1 MIEHTYIAPCFEG
14 PIDIIGDV
22 HGEVAVLREL
32 LDQLGYSE
40 RGAHPQG
47 RRLVFIGD
55 LVDRGP
61 DSPAVIEWVREAVEQ
76 GFAQC
81 LLGNHELMLLLQES
95 KEGCRWYADPAHP
108 ETQPGGKFAHSK
120 PAPEALKP
128 VWREFVAGLPVALER
143 ADLRLV
149 HAAWH
154 QPAIDRLRHETRP
167 LAQLYHDIEQDIEA
181 ALQHE
186 GLLAAESAEKQQYAQ
201 QLAGPGSPPPL
212 LQAMAQA
219 ALRRNLDHPLRT
231 LTYGPDCLATAPVY
245 VMERWRMTARSRWWN
260 AYHDDTPVVFGHYW
274 RKLAPAS
281 WPSGAPRMPA
291 VFEPMQ
297 PQQWFGARGNVFCN
311 DFSIG
316 ARFLERNDGAAHF
329 NTHLAA
335 LRWPE
340 RELWFETGRW
350 TPASD

>member
-1 MIEHTYIAPCFEG
+1 MHKNTLIAACFAG
-14 PIDIIGDV
+14 PLDIIGDV
-22 HGEVAVLREL
+22 HGEIDVLHEL
-32 LDQLGYSE
+32 IGQLGYSE
-40 RGAHPQG
+40 QGVHPDG

-55 LVDRGP
+55 LIDRGP
-61 DSPAVIEWVREAVEQ
+61 DSPAVIEWVRSLVEQ
-76 GFAQC
+76 GLAQC

-95 KEGCRWYADPAHP
+95 KEGCRWHADASHP

-128 VWREFVAGLPVALER
+128 IWREFVSRLPVALER

-154 QPAIDRLRHETRP
+154 QPAIDTLRCETRP
-167 LAQLYHDIEQDIEA
+167 LAQLYLDIEHSIEA
-181 ALQHE
+181 ALQRE
-186 GLLAAESAEKQQYAQ
+186 GVLDAEAAEKRQYAQ

-212 LQAMAQA
+212 LPAMAQA

-231 LTYGPDCLATAPVY
+231 LTYGPDCMATAPVY
-245 VMERWRMTARSRWWN
+245 VMERWRMCARSRWWN
-260 AYHDDTPVVFGHYW
+260 SYHDDTPVVFGHYW
-274 RKLAPAS
+274 RKLAPAN

-291 VFEPMQ
+291 VFDAMTPE
-297 PQQWFGARGNVFCN
+297 QWFGARGNVFCC

-316 ARFLERNDGAAHF
+316 ARFLERNDHATTF

-335 LRWPE
+335 MRWPE
-340 RELWFETGRW
+340 RELWFETGRYQ
-350 TPASD
+350 PRSD